1 MRCKKTLAYFG
12 KKLLLFLVSVFV
24 LSAAVF
30 CISRLAPGDPL
41 VSYYGDRAEKMS
53 PEERAWAEEKLGLT
67 DSIPVQYARWLENA
81 LHGDFG
87 ISFRT
92 RRRSFWGASA
102 THCCSAARALC

>member
-67 DSIPVQYARWLENA
+67 DSIPVQYAR
-81 LHGDFG
+81 
-87 ISFRT
+87 
-92 RRRSFWGASA
+92 
-102 THCCSAARALC
+102 